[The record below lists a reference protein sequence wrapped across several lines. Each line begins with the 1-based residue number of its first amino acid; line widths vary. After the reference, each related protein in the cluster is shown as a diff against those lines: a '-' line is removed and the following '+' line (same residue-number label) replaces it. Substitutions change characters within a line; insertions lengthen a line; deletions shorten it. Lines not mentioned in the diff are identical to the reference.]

1 MTWIQFLQFAALPG
15 IAALWW
21 YARQGHDKADAARA
35 EAERKAASV
44 LAELNAYKLQAAKE
58 FATIGYLKD
67 VELRMLSAM
76 NEIKDAVKEISR
88 HMRGAAGE

>member
-1 MTWIQFLQFAALPG
+1 MQFIQLAALPALG
-15 IAALWW
+15 GLWW
-21 YARQGHDKADAARA
+21 YARQAHERAEAARA
-35 EAERKAASV
+35 VAEEKAAKV

-88 HMRGAAGE
+88 HMRHQAGE